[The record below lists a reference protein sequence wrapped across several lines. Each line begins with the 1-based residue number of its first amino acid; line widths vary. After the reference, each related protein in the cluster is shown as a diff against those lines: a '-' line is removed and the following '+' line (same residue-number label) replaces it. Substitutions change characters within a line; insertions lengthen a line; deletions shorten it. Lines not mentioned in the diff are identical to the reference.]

1 MMIIPVAIGVVLL
14 LLVGL
19 FMMWFFSKST
29 PENASSASAI
39 AASAGGLDLTAQTGI
54 VLDAGADHLP
64 LHGYYLARACDLAYY
79 AEAEGAPKFRA
90 ELNLE
95 SRLVSVDNTQAWV
108 CENEGSIV
116 VAFRGSESPAT
127 IDGFKDWLLT
137 NARNFLVLPEG
148 RIGTDFAAA
157 GVGARF
163 HRGFM
168 EALAEIWTP
177 LHVAIEEALRRK
189 ERPLW
194 VTGHSLGGAIAKL
207 AAWRLHQK
215 FIAVHRICTFG
226 APMTGNKLAADAF
239 FREFPGRVVRYVD
252 HCDMVPKLPTMSLL
266 SNEYDHVQR
275 EIVLGVPGERSAST
289 LLVNASAEDAE
300 GAAGEVSVSVANS
313 LWNELHAGIS
323 AHLMGNYIS
332 RISDSLS

>member
-1 MMIIPVAIGVVLL
+1 MVAMTIIAVIFVF
-14 LLVGL
+14 LVGFL
-19 FMMWFFSKST
+19 IMWFFSKSP
-29 PENASSASAI
+29 PEPAVSTNAVRI
-39 AASAGGLDLTAQTGI
+39 GGLDLTERTGF
-54 VLDAGADHLP
+54 VLEAGTEHLAV
-64 LHGYYLARACDLAYY
+64 HGHYLARACDLAYHPQEIG
-79 AEAEGAPKFRA
+79 AEMFRS

-95 SRLVSVDNTQAWV
+95 ARLISVDNTQAYV
-108 CENEGSIV
+108 CENAGSIV
-116 VAFRGSESPAT
+116 IAFRGSETPTSL
-127 IDGFKDWLLT
+127 DGFKDWLLT

-168 EALAEIWTP
+168 EALSEIWTP
-177 LHVAIEEALRRK
+177 LHVAVEEALRRK
-189 ERPLW
+189 ERPVW

-226 APMTGNKLAADAF
+226 APMTGNKAAAEAF
-239 FREFPGRVVRYVD
+239 LREFPGRVVRYVD

-275 EIVLGVPGERSAST
+275 EIVLGVSDKNGAISLSAKAAT
-289 LLVNASAEDAE
+289 YGAETTD
-300 GAAGEVSVSVANS
+300 GEVSAAVAKG
-313 LWNELHAGIS
+313 LWNDVTSGIS

-332 RISDSLS
+332 RISDSMS